1 MGKLFASGRVVDCI
15 LLFMAIES
23 FVLIAVHRFTRAGP
37 SPRELIVSLSA
48 GVALL
53 LALRAAVVGS
63 HWPMV
68 AIWLVVAL
76 IAHLGDLGLRWS
88 RLPPGSRDETE
99 SSVRYYSSTEGPYQ

>member
-15 LLFMAIES
+15 LVFMAIES
-23 FVLIAVHRFTRAGP
+23 LVLIALHRSRRAGP

-63 HWPMV
+63 PWPMV
-68 AIWLVVAL
+68 ALWLVVAL
-76 IAHLGDLGLRWS
+76 IAHLGDLRLRWT
-88 RLPPGSRDETE
+88 RIPAHGFDETE
-99 SSVRYYSSTEGPYQ
+99 SGIP

>member
-1 MGKLFASGRVVDCI
+1 MDKLFASGRVVDCI
-15 LLFMAIES
+15 LVFMAIES
-23 FVLIAVHRFTRAGP
+23 LGLIAVHRLRRSGP

-63 HWPMV
+63 HWTMV

-76 IAHLGDLGLRWS
+76 IAHLGDLKLRWT
-88 RLPPGSRDETE
+88 RCPRHDLGATET
-99 SSVRYYSSTEGPYQ
+99 GIPY

>member
-15 LLFMAIES
+15 LIFMAIES
-23 FVLIAVHRFTRAGP
+23 LGLIAVHRLRRSGP

-63 HWPMV
+63 HWTMV

-76 IAHLGDLGLRWS
+76 IAHLGDLKLRWT
-88 RLPPGSRDETE
+88 RCPRQDLDTTET
-99 SSVRYYSSTEGPYQ
+99 GIPY